1 LTEIS
6 KGVLGNETIRQLRA
20 QSLANRQP
28 AGVGVGRSD
37 QFVATRPG
45 LEAPGG
51 AAPEPPPCRRGGK
64 TISFKTGIKKY
75 PMEAIY
81 LQVTTTTDSR
91 AEAERLGRVMVERRL
106 AACAQ
111 IVGPISST
119 YWWKGSM
126 ETAEEWMAVMKTT
139 EEQSAQLIAAI
150 KAEHSYETPDI
161 VAVSI
166 VDGLPDYLNWISQ
179 ETRKEAR
186 TA

>member
-1 LTEIS
+1 L
-6 KGVLGNETIRQLRA
+6 
-20 QSLANRQP
+20 
-28 AGVGVGRSD
+28 D
-37 QFVATRPG
+37 
-45 LEAPGG
+45 APGG
-51 AAPEPPPCRRGGK
+51 AAQEPHLCRRASE
-64 TISFKTGIKKY
+64 TFSFKAGIKKY

-91 AEAERLGRVMVERRL
+91 AEAERLSRVVVERRL

-111 IVGPISST
+111 VVGPITST

-139 EEQSAQLIAAI
+139 EEQSADLIAAI

-161 VAVSI
+161 VAVTI
-166 VDGLPDYLNWISQ
+166 VDGLADYLNWISQ
-179 ETRKEAR
+179 ETRKEAS

>member
-1 LTEIS
+1 M
-6 KGVLGNETIRQLRA
+6 KNGC
-20 QSLANRQP
+20 
-28 AGVGVGRSD
+28 
-37 QFVATRPG
+37 F
-45 LEAPGG
+45 
-51 AAPEPPPCRRGGK
+51 
-64 TISFKTGIKKY
+64 
-75 PMEAIY
+75 

-111 IVGPISST
+111 IVGPVSST

-126 ETAEEWMAVMKTT
+126 ETTEEWMAVLKTT
-139 EEQSAQLIAAI
+139 DELRSRLIAAL

-166 VDGLPDYLNWISQ
+166 VDGLPDYLNWITE
-179 ETRKEAR
+179 ETRTKS